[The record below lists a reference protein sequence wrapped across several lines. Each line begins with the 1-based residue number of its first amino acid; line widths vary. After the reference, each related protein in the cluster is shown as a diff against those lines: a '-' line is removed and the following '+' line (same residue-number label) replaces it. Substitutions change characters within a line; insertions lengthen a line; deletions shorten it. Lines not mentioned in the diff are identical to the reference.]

1 MSGLTGPSAAT
12 LFAGFLLVGIVAATF
27 FALAGR
33 EGTPRTRR
41 RLYGI
46 VWVLVLLV
54 GGPLWLVAAAGLGL
68 L

>member
-1 MSGLTGPSAAT
+1 VSGLPGPNF
-12 LFAGFLLVGIVAATF
+12 LLLLGGFLVLGIIAATF

-33 EGTPRTRR
+33 ATVPRSQRR
-41 RLYGI
+41 VYG
-46 VWVLVLLV
+46 VLWVLVLLV

>member
-1 MSGLTGPSAAT
+1 MSGLLGPRT
-12 LFAGFLLVGIVAATF
+12 LLLLGGFLVIGTVAATF

-33 EGTPRTRR
+33 PGTPRARR
-41 RLYGI
+41 RVYAAI
-46 VWVLVLLV
+46 WVLVLLL

>member
-1 MSGLTGPSAAT
+1 MSGLLGPG
-12 LFAGFLLVGIVAATF
+12 LLLLLGGFLAVGALAATF

-33 EGTPRTRR
+33 AGTPRSRR
-41 RLYGI
+41 RLYG
-46 VWVLVLLV
+46 VLWVLVLLV

>member
-1 MSGLTGPSAAT
+1 MSGLPGPS
-12 LFAGFLLVGIVAATF
+12 LLLLLGGFLVVGILAATF

-33 EGTPRTRR
+33 TDTPRSRR
-41 RLYGI
+41 RVYG
-46 VWVLVLLV
+46 VLWVLMLLV

>member
-1 MSGLTGPSAAT
+1 MSGLLGPRT
-12 LFAGFLLVGIVAATF
+12 LLLVGGFLVIGTVAATF

-33 EGTPRTRR
+33 TGTPAVRR
-41 RLYGI
+41 RVYAAI
-46 VWVLVLLV
+46 WILVLLV

>member
-1 MSGLTGPSAAT
+1 MSGLVGPS
-12 LFAGFLLVGIVAATF
+12 LLLLLGGFLAVGAVAATF

-33 EGTPRTRR
+33 ATVPRSRR

-46 VWVLVLLV
+46 LWVLVLLV

>member
-1 MSGLTGPSAAT
+1 L
-12 LFAGFLLVGIVAATF
+12 LFAGFLAVGVISATF

-33 EGTPRTRR
+33 DASPPGRR

-46 VWVLVLLV
+46 LWVLVLLV

>member
-1 MSGLTGPSAAT
+1 VSGLLGPNPAL
-12 LFAGFLLVGIVAATF
+12 LFAGFLAVGILAATF

-33 EGTPRTRR
+33 EGTPVGRR

-46 VWVLVLLV
+46 LWVLVLLV

>member
-1 MSGLTGPSAAT
+1 MTGLSGPHAAA
-12 LFAGFLLVGIVAATF
+12 LFGGFLAIGILAASF

-33 EGTPRTRR
+33 RDTPPVRR

-46 VWVLVLLV
+46 LWVLLLLV

>member
-1 MSGLTGPSAAT
+1 VSGPLGPNPA
-12 LFAGFLLVGIVAATF
+12 LFFAGFLAVGVVAATF

-33 EGTPRTRR
+33 TATPVGRR

-46 VWVLVLLV
+46 LWVLVLLV

>member
-1 MSGLTGPSAAT
+1 MSGLLGPRT
-12 LFAGFLLVGIVAATF
+12 LLLLAGFLAVGTIAATF

-33 EGTPRTRR
+33 TATPVARR
-41 RLYGI
+41 RVYAAL
-46 VWVLVLLV
+46 WVLALLV

>member
-1 MSGLTGPSAAT
+1 LSGLPGPSLLLLLGGFLAIGALAAT
-12 LFAGFLLVGIVAATF
+12 LFA
-27 FALAGR
+27 LAGR
-33 EGTPRTRR
+33 ATVPRSQR

-46 VWVLVLLV
+46 LWVLLLLV

>member
-1 MSGLTGPSAAT
+1 VSGLLGPNPVL
-12 LFAGFLLVGIVAATF
+12 LFAGFLVVGALSATF

-33 EGTPRTRR
+33 ASTPPARR

-46 VWVLVLLV
+46 LWVLVLLM
-54 GGPLWLVAAAGLGL
+54 GGPLWLVAAAGMGL

>member
-1 MSGLTGPSAAT
+1 MSGLLEPR
-12 LFAGFLLVGIVAATF
+12 LLLLLAGFLGVGIVAAVF

-33 EGTPRTRR
+33 PTTPRGRR
-41 RLYGI
+41 RVYGLL
-46 VWVLVLLV
+46 WVLVLLV